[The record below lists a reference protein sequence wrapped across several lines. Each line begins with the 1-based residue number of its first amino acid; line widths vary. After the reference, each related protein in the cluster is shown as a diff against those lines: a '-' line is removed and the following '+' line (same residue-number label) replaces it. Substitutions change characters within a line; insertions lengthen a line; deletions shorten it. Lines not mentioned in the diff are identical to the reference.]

1 MSQQTRGGGAGLSF
15 AHRALGAALGTLV
28 WAASASA
35 QTAPTFA
42 RDIAPIVFE
51 RCVLCHH
58 PRGTAPFSL
67 QTYEQVRQHA
77 RQIAL
82 VTRSR
87 YMPPWPAT
95 SAFGDFVGQH
105 PLTDPQVAIIDQWVK
120 GGAPEGDP
128 RELPPLPE
136 ISESW
141 HLGKPDL
148 VVPFPT
154 PYPLQGEGTDIFRI
168 FVVRIPVTHPVFVRG
183 LEFLPGNPKV
193 VHHAN
198 IRLDRT
204 PASRELDE
212 ADAVPGYEGL
222 ILRSATY
229 PDGHF
234 LGWTPGQIAPI
245 TPPELAWRLEPGT
258 DLVIELHMQPSGK
271 PEWVQPSIGLYF
283 GEGAPTRTPLMLRLG
298 RQNIDIPAGARDHLV
313 TDDFV
318 LPVDV
323 DVHAI
328 QPHSHNRA
336 RRVRGTATLPDGTER
351 SLIAIENW
359 DFRWQ
364 HVYRFTKPFVLPKGT
379 RIAMQYEFD
388 NSADNPRNPFQP
400 PRRARWGQ
408 KSSDEMGDL
417 WIQVL
422 PRSAG
427 DLATLIDAFRPK
439 VLSEDAIGYETVL
452 ASDPGNESL
461 HNDLALLYMDLGRS
475 DKAVEHFRRSV
486 GIKPSLASTH
496 FNLGTALTLAGRVAE
511 SVPEFQRA
519 IELRPDYATA
529 HNNLA
534 NAFLLLGRTEDAIR
548 HYRETLRLDP
558 THAVAHNN
566 LGRTLFAMG
575 TDYTGAVGHLRQ
587 ALTLQPSY
595 AEAHY
600 NLGVALTGRAPDAE
614 VIDHL
619 RQALTGRPGW
629 LAATAELA
637 FVLSAGENAGPREAA
652 EAVVL
657 AERVVAQTNQ
667 RDARALD
674 ILGVALASA
683 GRFDDARSAAQ
694 RALALAPPEPLAAE
708 IRNRL
713 ALFEARQPYRFPRT
727 AF

>member
-1 MSQQTRGGGAGLSF
+1 MSQQTRRGVPGASSAG
-15 AHRALGAALGTLV
+15 RACGAALVALAC
-28 WAASASA
+28 AASASA

-67 QTYEQVRQHA
+67 QTYAQVRQHA
-77 RQIAL
+77 KQIAV

-95 SAFGDFVGQH
+95 SAFGAFVGQH
-105 PLTDPQVAIIDQWVK
+105 PLTDAQVAIIDQWVA
-120 GGAPEGDP
+120 GGTPEGDP
-128 RELPPLPE
+128 RELPPLPD
-136 ISESW
+136 IAESW

-148 VVPFPT
+148 VVPFPA
-154 PYPLQGEGTDIFRI
+154 PYRLQGEGTDVFRI
-168 FVVRIPVTHPVFVRG
+168 FVVRLPVTRPVFVRG

-212 ADAVPGYEGL
+212 ADDIPGYEGL

-245 TPPELAWRLEPGT
+245 TPPELAWRLEPGA
-258 DLVIELHMQPSGK
+258 DLVVELHMQPSGK
-271 PEWVQPSIGLYF
+271 PELVQPSIGLYF

-298 RQNIDIPAGARDHLV
+298 RQNIDIPAGARHHLV

-351 SLIAIENW
+351 SLIAIDNW

-364 HVYRFTKPFVLPKGT
+364 HVYRFTQPFVLPKGT
-379 RIAMQYEFD
+379 RLAMQYEFD

-400 PRRARWGQ
+400 PRRAQWGQ

-422 PRSAG
+422 PRNAA

-452 ASDPGNESL
+452 AGDPGNESL

-475 DKAVEHFRRSV
+475 DQAVDHFRRSV
-486 GIKPSLASTH
+486 DLKPSLASTH

-534 NAFLLLGRTEDAIR
+534 NAFLLQGRVDEAIR

-587 ALTLQPSY
+587 ALTLQANY

-600 NLGVALTGRAPDAE
+600 NLAVALTGRAPDAE
-614 VIDHL
+614 VIAHL
-619 RQALTGRPGW
+619 RQALTSRPGW
-629 LAATAELA
+629 IAATAELA
-637 FVLSAGENAGPREAA
+637 FVLAAGEHSGPPESA
-652 EAVVL
+652 EAVAL
-657 AERVVAQTNQ
+657 AERVVAQTQQ
-667 RDARALD
+667 RDVRALD
-674 ILGVALASA
+674 ILAIALASA
-683 GRFDDARSAAQ
+683 GRFDDARNIAH
-694 RALALAPPEPLAAE
+694 RALALSPPESLAAE
-708 IRNRL
+708 IRARL
-713 ALFEARQPYRFPRT
+713 ALFGARQAYRFPRT
-727 AF
+727 AY